1 LIKHRELKDEI
12 MELTTNE
19 LKYLKNSETI
29 IDIIKKTKLFLR
41 DRKCTI
47 IEPPSG
53 LSNIHI
59 YNDKLH
65 LSIEISIPLSS
76 K

>member
-1 LIKHRELKDEI
+1 

-19 LKYLKNSETI
+19 LKYLKNSEAI
-29 IDIIKKTKLFLR
+29 IDIINKTKSFLS
-41 DRKCTI
+41 DHKCTI
-47 IEPPSG
+47 IEPTSG

-65 LSIEISIPLSS
+65 LSIEISIPILS
-76 K
+76 